1 MELNGYTLA
10 VRPGTEDNGYVELEH
25 NTQYSVFLIND
36 NETRCDATLTIDG
49 IKVGTWRIEAEDSI
63 KLERGVADK
72 GRFTFYKFGSKE
84 GNLSGLRPDKELG
97 LIKCQFLPEDI
108 EIYRSGNQRNGTYQ
122 DKSVTESTR
131 GISAGGTGLSGNSN
145 QNFGTASFIHHYD
158 DNKATIIYLRLGCKG
173 SAEIVENIRPLKR
186 NITDIPRPLI

>member
-49 IKVGTWRIEAEDSI
+49 IKIGTWRIEAEDSI

-72 GRFTFYKFGSKE
+72 GRFTFYKLGSKE
-84 GNLSGLRPDKELG
+84 GSLSGLRHDKELG

-108 EIYRSGNQRNGTYQ
+108 EIYRGGNQRNGTYQ
-122 DKSVTESTR
+122 EKSVTESTR

-145 QNFGTASFIHHYD
+145 QNFGTASFIRHYD

-173 SAEIVENIRPLKR
+173 STEIVENIRPLKR